1 MLAVVKNPSKVGV
14 TLEDVPLPEF
24 SPWEVLIKVKA
35 VGICGSD
42 LRIFNKT
49 DLNRR
54 ENYVLGHEV
63 SGEIVDMGEKV
74 HGFQKGDRIATEI
87 CIGCAI
93 CRYCRKGL
101 VNLCENLN
109 EIGVTMNGGMAE
121 YVAAPARNVHRIP
134 DSLSFEEA
142 TFADPLACSIRGL
155 ELARIEPGS
164 WVAILGPGAIGLLGT
179 QVARDIRRAKVIV
192 TGTND
197 SRLELAKAFGAEY
210 TFNIRKTDPIE
221 EILQISNGGVDYT
234 FEAAGD
240 PSALQQAIHIT
251 RKNGSIVIMTV
262 HKKVRLDM
270 EPVIRNELT
279 LYGSICY
286 NYKEFDQAVSLLT
299 RNKVNVEPLIGHTF
313 PLKEAKKA
321 FEFCFSRKG
330 VKIILKP

>member
-24 SPWEVLIKVKA
+24 SPWEVLIRVKA

-49 DLNRR
+49 DLDRR
-54 ENYVLGHEV
+54 ENYIPGHEV

-179 QVARDIRRAKVIV
+179 QVAKDICRAKVIV

-197 SRLELAKAFGAEY
+197 SRLALAKAFGAEH

-262 HKKVRLDM
+262 HKKVQLDM

-279 LYGSICY
+279 LHGSICY
-286 NYKEFDQAVSLLT
+286 NYKEFDQAVSLLEK
-299 RNKVNVEPLIGHTF
+299 NKVDVEPLIGHTF
-313 PLKEAKKA
+313 PLKEAKEA

>member
-14 TLEDVPLPEF
+14 TLEDVPAPEF
-24 SPWEVLIKVKA
+24 SPWEVLIRVKA

-49 DLNRR
+49 DPSKR
-54 ENYVLGHEV
+54 ENYILGHEV
-63 SGEIVDMGEKV
+63 SGEIVDLGEKV
-74 HGFQKGDRIATEI
+74 HGFQKGDRVATEI

-121 YVAAPARNVHRIP
+121 LVAAPARNVHRIP
-134 DSLSFEEA
+134 DNLSFEEA

-179 QVARDIRRAKVIV
+179 KVAKDIRRAKVIV

-197 SRLELAKAFGAEY
+197 TRLELAKAFGAEH
-210 TFNIRKTDPIE
+210 TFNIRNADPTND
-221 EILQISNGGVDYT
+221 ILQISNGGVDYT
-234 FEAAGD
+234 FEAAGHS
-240 PSALQQAIHIT
+240 SALQQAIDIT

-262 HKKVRLDM
+262 HKEVAIDM

-286 NYKEFDQAVSLLT
+286 NYKEFDQAVSLLAK
-299 RNKVNVEPLIGHTF
+299 NKVDVKPLIGHTF
-313 PLKEAKKA
+313 PLKQAKEA

-330 VKIILKP
+330 VKIILNP